1 MWSVGCILAE
11 LLWRKP
17 LFRGRNFADQ
27 LKVGVLSAGVV
38 TTNSLAYVLLCLL
51 PPPQQIITVLGTP
64 TPDDVSFITNKELL
78 KLLASWKPRE
88 KVQ

>member
-27 LKVGVLSAGVV
+27 LKVGVLRTGVV
-38 TTNSLAYVLLCLL
+38 TTNSLAYVLLSLSATTSTANYYC
-51 PPPQQIITVLGTP
+51 VGY
-64 TPDDVSFITNKELL
+64 SN
-78 KLLASWKPRE
+78 PRRR
-88 KVQ
+88 